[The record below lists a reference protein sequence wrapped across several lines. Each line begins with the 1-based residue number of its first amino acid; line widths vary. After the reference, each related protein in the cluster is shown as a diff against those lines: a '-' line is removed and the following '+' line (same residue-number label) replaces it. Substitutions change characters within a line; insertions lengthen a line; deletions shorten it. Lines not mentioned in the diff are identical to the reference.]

1 MALAGHIREDGNA
14 NCDIIQIC
22 TGWVSI
28 SRTDFGMALC
38 VYEWKFC

>member
-22 TGWVSI
+22 IVVCVVIRVTLTG
-28 SRTDFGMALC
+28 
-38 VYEWKFC
+38 